1 MRRPHTECFKHLAFS
16 TTILAVL
23 VLMAAGPA
31 GAEITAHTDSLSFG
45 VIGQTAGWIPSP
57 DATPRGL
64 AYDGEALWVCGDS
77 TDQLYR
83 IDGGGNV
90 LMVVDTPTVWSD
102 GLTYDGEFLWHGSSY
117 LDRIYKLDPADGG
130 METYF
135 NSPGGRPDGLAFDGT
150 ALWHADYDLDRIY
163 RIHINGSVLGA
174 FDAPGPNPNG
184 LTFDGTH
191 LWNADSES
199 RTLYRLTTAGTLV
212 GAYPAPGDHP
222 TGMTWDGAFL
232 WVADN
237 ATDRLYRMAVT
248 DPIAVGESQTLYL
261 TLANDGEA
269 DRQITDVLISGE
281 NAGELQADGAA
292 CTCCPLPPGIACTLS
307 VTFSPKTA
315 GEKLATLLIT
325 ADGQKTVSVDLDASV
340 AEPPATGGSGDGG
353 GGGCFIDT
361 SRPRTIR

>member
-1 MRRPHTECFKHLAFS
+1 MRRPDTISFKPLTFSLTALA
-16 TTILAVL
+16 AL
-23 VLMAAGPA
+23 VLMTAGPA
-31 GAEITAHTDSLSFG
+31 GAELTAHTDSLTFG
-45 VIGQTAGWIPSP
+45 VTGQTAGWIPSP

-83 IDGGGNV
+83 IDGVGNV
-90 LMVVDTPTVWSD
+90 LTAVDTPAVWSD
-102 GLTYDGEFLWHGSSY
+102 GLTYDGEFLWHSSSY

-130 METYF
+130 MVTYF

-163 RIHINGSVLGA
+163 RIHINGSILGS
-174 FDAPGPNPNG
+174 FEAPGPNPNG

-191 LWNADSES
+191 LWNADSDS

-212 GAYPAPGDHP
+212 GTYPAPGNHP

-248 DPIAVGESQTLYL
+248 GPIGVGESQTLYL

-269 DRQITDVLISGE
+269 DREITDVLISGE
-281 NAGELQADGAA
+281 DAWEFQADGAA
-292 CTCCPLPPGIACTLS
+292 CVCCPLPSGSTCTLS

-325 ADGQKTVSVDLDASV
+325 ADGQETVSVALDASV
-340 AEPPATGGSGDGG
+340 AESADTGDSGDGG
-353 GGGCFIDT
+353 SGGCFIDT
-361 SRPRTIR
+361 IHPRNIR